1 MEMTNYVETVENLI
15 DSIKGILNNA
25 GLGGEAGEYKLVTQS
40 FLYKFLNDKFLY
52 EAKKF
57 DKKIDYQYIMSLNDD
72 DYEMLQLSLGTDS
85 AEIKRQDLIETIY
98 NKQNEDNFSE
108 IFDTALNDIAIDNNS
123 LFSVETT
130 GNTQVRLFDAHL
142 TTDNIQDGSQRDN
155 VARELIKLLSST
167 KFDNTIYA
175 EGFDFFSTI
184 FEYMIKD
191 YNKNGGGNYAEYYTP
206 RTIAKIIADIL
217 VGKENPENVKVYDP
231 AAGSGT
237 LLMNVA
243 NRIGVDKCTVY
254 SQDISQ
260 KSSNLLRLNLILNNL
275 SHSIHNI
282 VQGNTIL
289 NNKHSEKMDYIVS
302 NPPFKLDF
310 SSWRDQVDSLPNA
323 NEVYFAGVP
332 KVPAKKKNSMAIY
345 ELFVQLIINSLS
357 DNGKAGVVVPTGF
370 LTAQSGIDKKIRK
383 YLVDSKMIDTV
394 VSMPSNVFA
403 ETGTNVSVIFFNKS
417 KQDDQVQ
424 LIDAS
429 KLGHNITENDKQR
442 TELSQ
447 DDITRIVN
455 TAVERKDA
463 DDFSITVG
471 LKDIKNKNYSFSA
484 GQYFPVK
491 IEYVELT
498 QDEFEE
504 KMQGYQKKLN
514 ELFDEGQ
521 KLEKNF
527 RGIISNLQYE
537 SRSHNNG
544 NTKKNKIR

>member
-1 MEMTNYVETVENLI
+1 MEKASYVETVENLF
-15 DSIKGILNNA
+15 DSIKGILTSA

-52 EAKKF
+52 EAKKE
-57 DKKIDYQYIMSLNDD
+57 DSQNDYKHIMALSDD
-72 DYEMLQLSLGTDS
+72 DYEMLQMSIGVNS
-85 AEIKRQDLIETIY
+85 ADIKREDLIETIY
-98 NKQNEDNFSE
+98 NQQNKDNFSE
-108 IFDTALNDIAIDNNS
+108 IFDSTLNDIAVDNNDI
-123 LFSVETT
+123 FSVETA

-142 TTDNIQDGSQRDN
+142 IADNVQDNSQRN
-155 VARELIKLLSST
+155 HVAQELIKLLAST
-167 KFDNTIYA
+167 KFDDSIFDA
-175 EGFDFFSTI
+175 GFDFFSTI

-217 VGKENPENVKVYDP
+217 VGNENPENVKVYDP

-243 NRIGVDKCTVY
+243 NRIGVNKCTVY

-289 NNKHSEKMDYIVS
+289 EPKHPEKMDYVVS

-310 SSWRDQVDSLPNA
+310 SSWRNEVEELPNSS
-323 NEVYFAGVP
+323 EIYFAGIPNIP
-332 KVPAKKKNSMAIY
+332 KKKKNSMAIY
-345 ELFVQLIINSLS
+345 ELFIQHIIHSLS
-357 DNGKAGVVVPTGF
+357 ENGKAGVVVPTGF

-383 YLVDSKMIDTV
+383 YLVDKQMISTV

-403 ETGTNVSVIFFNKS
+403 NTGTNVSVIFFDKN

-429 KLGHNITENDKQR
+429 KLGEKVKENGLQR
-442 TELSQ
+442 TVLSQ
-447 DDITRIVN
+447 NDIEKIVN
-455 TAVERKDA
+455 TAIEKQDVEN
-463 DDFSITVG
+463 FSITTC
-471 LKDIKNKNYSFSA
+471 LKEIKDKGYSFSA
-484 GQYFPVK
+484 GQYFPVRIK
-491 IEYVELT
+491 YVKLS
-498 QDEFEE
+498 QNEFED
-504 KMQGYQKKLN
+504 KMQEYEKKLN
-514 ELFDEGQ
+514 KLFDEGDNLKEKIQ
-521 KLEKNF
+521 KEM
-527 RGIISNLQYE
+527 SEYYYE
-537 SRSHNNG
+537 
-544 NTKKNKIR
+544 

>member
-1 MEMTNYVETVENLI
+1 MENMNYVETVENLV
-15 DSIKGILNNA
+15 DSIKGILTSA

-52 EAKKF
+52 EAKKY
-57 DKKIDYQYIMSLNDD
+57 DSQNDYQHLMDLSDD
-72 DYEMLQLSLGTDS
+72 DYEMTQLSLGTDS
-85 AEIKRQDLIETIY
+85 AVIQRKDLIETIY
-98 NKQNEDNFSE
+98 NQQNVDDFSE
-108 IFDTALNDIAIDNNS
+108 VFDSALNDIALDNND
-123 LFSVETT
+123 LFSVETA

-142 TTDNIQDGSQRDN
+142 IADNIQDGSQRDH
-155 VARELIKLLSST
+155 VARELIKLLAST
-167 KFDNTIYA
+167 KFDNSIFD

-184 FEYMIKD
+184 FEYMIQD

-206 RTIAKIIADIL
+206 RTISKIIADIL
-217 VGKENPENVKVYDP
+217 IGKAKPENVKVYDP

-289 NNKHSEKMDYIVS
+289 NNKHPEKMDYIVS

-310 SSWRDQVDSLPNA
+310 SDWRDQVESIPNSS
-323 NEVYFAGVP
+323 EIYFAGIP
-332 KVPAKKKNSMAIY
+332 KIPKKKKNSMAIY
-345 ELFVQLIINSLS
+345 ELFIQHIIHSLS
-357 DNGKAGVVVPTGF
+357 EDGKAGVVVPTGF

-383 YLVDSKMIDTV
+383 YLVDNKMIDTV

-403 ETGTNVSVIFFNKS
+403 NTGTNVSVIFLDKA
-417 KQDDQVQ
+417 KQDNKVQ

-429 KLGHNITENDKQR
+429 KLGEKIKENGLQR
-442 TELSQ
+442 TALSAE
-447 DDITRIVN
+447 DIKKIVN
-455 TAVERKDA
+455 TAVERTDV
-463 DDFSITVG
+463 DEFSITVS
-471 LKDIKNKNYSFSA
+471 LDEIKEKNYSFSA

-491 IEYVELT
+491 IEYVKLT

-504 KMQGYQKKLN
+504 RIQKYQNNLNKLYVQGN
-514 ELFDEGQ
+514 
-521 KLEKNF
+521 KLEKDIQ
-527 RGIISNLQYE
+527 GYLKNLRYE
-537 SRSHNNG
+537 S
-544 NTKKNKIR
+544 

>member
-1 MEMTNYVETVENLI
+1 MENTNYVETVENLV
-15 DSIKGILNNA
+15 DSIKGILTSA

-52 EAKKF
+52 EAKK
-57 DKKIDYQYIMSLNDD
+57 DNPLNNYHHLMNLSDD
-72 DYEMLQLSLGTDS
+72 DYELLQWGLGENS
-85 AEIKRQDLIETIY
+85 AQIKREDLIETIY
-98 NKQNEDNFSE
+98 NQQNIDNFSE
-108 IFDTALNDIAIDNNS
+108 IFDTALNDIALDNNE
-123 LFSVETT
+123 LFSVETA

-142 TTDNIQDGSQRDN
+142 IADNIQDGSQRDH
-155 VARELIKLLSST
+155 VARELIKLLAST
-167 KFDNTIYA
+167 KFDSSIFD

-184 FEYMIKD
+184 FEYMIQD

-217 VGKENPENVKVYDP
+217 IDKANPENVKVYDP

-289 NNKHSEKMDYIVS
+289 NNKHPEKMDYIVS

-310 SSWRDQVDSLPNA
+310 SDWRDQVESIPNSS
-323 NEVYFAGVP
+323 EIYFAGIP
-332 KVPAKKKNSMAIY
+332 KIPKKKKNSMAIY
-345 ELFVQLIINSLS
+345 ELFIQHIIHSLS
-357 DNGKAGVVVPTGF
+357 ENGKAGVVVPTGF

-383 YLVDSKMIDTV
+383 YLVDNKMIDTV

-403 ETGTNVSVIFFNKS
+403 NTGTNVSVIFFDKA

-429 KLGHNITENDKQR
+429 KLGQKVKENGLQR
-442 TELSQ
+442 TVLSQ
-447 DDITRIVN
+447 GDIEKIVE
-455 TAVERKDA
+455 TAVEKRDV
-463 DDFSITVG
+463 DDFSSNVS
-471 LKDIKNKNYSFSA
+471 LKDIKDKNYSFSA

-498 QDEFEE
+498 QDEFNK
-504 KMQGYQKKLN
+504 KMEDYQN
-514 ELFDEGQ
+514 ELEKLFNKSSELDSDIKEGM
-521 KLEKNF
+521 
-527 RGIISNLQYE
+527 
-537 SRSHNNG
+537 
-544 NTKKNKIR
+544 KKIKYVGKD

>member
-1 MEMTNYVETVENLI
+1 MENINYVETVENLV
-15 DSIKGILNNA
+15 DSIKGILTSA

-52 EAKKF
+52 EAKKY
-57 DKKIDYQYIMSLNDD
+57 DSQNDYQHLMDLSDD
-72 DYEMLQLSLGTDS
+72 DYEMTQLSLGTDS
-85 AEIKRQDLIETIY
+85 AVIQRKDLIETIY
-98 NKQNEDNFSE
+98 NQQNVDDFSE
-108 IFDTALNDIAIDNNS
+108 VFDSALNDIALDNND
-123 LFSVETT
+123 LFSVETA

-142 TTDNIQDGSQRDN
+142 IADNIQDGSQRDH
-155 VARELIKLLSST
+155 VARELIKLLAST
-167 KFDNTIYA
+167 KFDNSIFD

-184 FEYMIKD
+184 FEYMIQD

-206 RTIAKIIADIL
+206 RTISKIIADIL
-217 VGKENPENVKVYDP
+217 IGKAKPENVKVYDP

-289 NNKHSEKMDYIVS
+289 NNKHPEKMDYIVS

-310 SSWRDQVDSLPNA
+310 SDWRDQVESIPNSS
-323 NEVYFAGVP
+323 EIYFAGIP
-332 KVPAKKKNSMAIY
+332 KIPNKKKNSMAIY
-345 ELFVQLIINSLS
+345 ELFIQHIIHSMNE
-357 DNGKAGVVVPTGF
+357 NGKAGVVVPTGF

-383 YLVDSKMIDTV
+383 YLVDNKMIDTV

-403 ETGTNVSVIFFNKS
+403 NTGTNVSVIFFDRV

-429 KLGHNITENDKQR
+429 KLGKKIKENNIQR
-442 TELSQ
+442 TALSSE
-447 DDITRIVN
+447 DIKKIVN
-455 TAVERKDA
+455 TAVEKKDV
-463 DDFSITVG
+463 DEFSITVS
-471 LKDIKNKNYSFSA
+471 LDEIKEKNYSFSA

-491 IEYVELT
+491 IEYVKLT
-498 QDEFEE
+498 QDEFEKE
-504 KMQGYQKKLN
+504 MDNYQKTLN
-514 ELFDEGQ
+514 QLVDDGK
-521 KLEKNF
+521 KLERSIQDSLKN
-527 RGIISNLQYE
+527 INYE
-537 SRSHNNG
+537 A
-544 NTKKNKIR
+544 K

>member
-1 MEMTNYVETVENLI
+1 MENTNYVETVENLV
-15 DSIKGILNNA
+15 DSIKGILTSA

-52 EAKKF
+52 EAKKY
-57 DKKIDYQYIMSLNDD
+57 DSQNNYKHLMELSDD

-85 AEIKRQDLIETIY
+85 AEIERKDLIETIY
-98 NKQNEDNFSE
+98 NKQNVDRFSE
-108 IFDTALNDIAIDNNS
+108 VFDSTLNDIAIENND
-123 LFSVETT
+123 LFSVETA

-142 TTDNIQDGSQRDN
+142 IADNIQDTSQRDH
-155 VARELIKLLSST
+155 VARELIKLLAST
-167 KFDNTIYA
+167 KFDNSIFE

-184 FEYMIKD
+184 FEYMIQD

-217 VGKENPENVKVYDP
+217 IGKENPENVKVYDP

-289 NNKHSEKMDYIVS
+289 NNKHPEKMDYIVS

-310 SSWRDQVDSLPNA
+310 SDWRDQVESIPNSS
-323 NEVYFAGVP
+323 EIYFAGIP
-332 KVPAKKKNSMAIY
+332 KIPNKKKNSMAIY
-345 ELFVQLIINSLS
+345 ELFIQHIIHSLS

-370 LTAQSGIDKKIRK
+370 LTVQSGIDKKIRK
-383 YLVDSKMIDTV
+383 YLVDKKMINTV

-403 ETGTNVSVIFFNKS
+403 NTGTNVSVIFFDKN
-417 KQDDQVQ
+417 KQDDKVQ

-429 KLGHNITENDKQR
+429 KLGKKVKENGLQR
-442 TELSQ
+442 TVLSQ
-447 DDITRIVN
+447 DDIEKIVK
-455 TAVERKDA
+455 TAIDRKDV
-463 DDFSITVG
+463 DDFSITVN
-471 LKDIKNKNYSFSA
+471 LKDIKDKNYSFSA

-491 IEYVELT
+491 IEYVKLT
-498 QDEFEE
+498 QEEFNE
-504 KMQGYQKKLN
+504 KMQEYQDNLNKLFHINTTLEEKIKVQLGKLN
-514 ELFDEGQ
+514 
-521 KLEKNF
+521 
-527 RGIISNLQYE
+527 YE
-537 SRSHNNG
+537 
-544 NTKKNKIR
+544 TKEN

>member
-1 MEMTNYVETVENLI
+1 MENMNYVETVENLV
-15 DSIKGILNNA
+15 DSIKGILTSA

-57 DKKIDYQYIMSLNDD
+57 DSQNDYQHLMKLSDD
-72 DYEMLQLSLGTDS
+72 DYEMTQLSLGTDS
-85 AEIKRQDLIETIY
+85 AVIKRKDLIETIY
-98 NKQNEDNFSE
+98 NKQNVDDFSE
-108 IFDTALNDIAIDNNS
+108 VFDSALNDIALDNND
-123 LFSVETT
+123 LFSVETA

-142 TTDNIQDGSQRDN
+142 IADNIQDGSQRDH
-155 VARELIKLLSST
+155 VARELIKLLTST
-167 KFDNTIYA
+167 KFDNSIFD

-184 FEYMIKD
+184 FEYMIQD
-191 YNKNGGGNYAEYYTP
+191 YNKNGGGKYAEYYTP
-206 RTIAKIIADIL
+206 RAIAKIIADIL

-289 NNKHSEKMDYIVS
+289 NNKHPEKMDYIVS

-310 SSWRDQVDSLPNA
+310 SDWRDQVESIPNSS
-323 NEVYFAGVP
+323 EIYFAGIPNIP
-332 KVPAKKKNSMAIY
+332 KKKKNAMAIY
-345 ELFVQLIINSLS
+345 ELFVQLIINSLG

-370 LTAQSGIDKKIRK
+370 LTATSIDEKLRK
-383 YLVDSKMIDTV
+383 FLVDNKMINTV
-394 VSMPSNVFA
+394 ISMPSNVFA
-403 ETGTNVSVIFFNKS
+403 NTRTNVSVIFFDKN
-417 KQDDQVQ
+417 KQDDKVQ

-429 KLGHNITENDKQR
+429 KLGEKVKENNLQK
-442 TELSQ
+442 TVLSQ
-447 DDITRIVN
+447 DDIKKIVD
-455 TAVERKDA
+455 TAVNRKEIE
-463 DDFSITVG
+463 DFSITVS
-471 LKDIKNKNYSFSA
+471 LDEIKNKNYSFSA

-491 IEYVELT
+491 IRFVELT
-498 QDEFEE
+498 QDEFETKMSRYSEDLNKLFKENE
-504 KMQGYQKKLN
+504 KLDQ
-514 ELFDEGQ
+514 D
-521 KLEKNF
+521 
-527 RGIISNLQYE
+527 IIRKINGLKYE
-537 SRSHNNG
+537 N
-544 NTKKNKIR
+544 

>member
-1 MEMTNYVETVENLI
+1 MENMNYVETVENLV
-15 DSIKGILNNA
+15 DSIKGILTSA

-57 DKKIDYQYIMSLNDD
+57 DSQNDYQHLMGLSDD
-72 DYEMLQLSLGTDS
+72 DYEMTQLSLGTDS
-85 AEIKRQDLIETIY
+85 AVIQRKDLIETIY
-98 NKQNEDNFSE
+98 NKQNVDDFSE
-108 IFDTALNDIAIDNNS
+108 VFDSALNDIALDNND
-123 LFSVETT
+123 LFSVETA

-142 TTDNIQDGSQRDN
+142 IADNIQDGSQRDH
-155 VARELIKLLSST
+155 VARELIKLLAST
-167 KFDNTIYA
+167 KFDNSIFD

-184 FEYMIKD
+184 FEYMIQD

-217 VGKENPENVKVYDP
+217 IGKANPENVKVYDP

-289 NNKHSEKMDYIVS
+289 NNKHPEKMDYIVS

-310 SSWRDQVDSLPNA
+310 SDWRDQVEGIPNSS
-323 NEVYFAGVP
+323 EIYFAGIP
-332 KVPAKKKNSMAIY
+332 KIPKKKKNSMAIY
-345 ELFVQLIINSLS
+345 ELFIQHIIHSMNE
-357 DNGKAGVVVPTGF
+357 NGKAGVVVPTGF

-383 YLVDSKMIDTV
+383 YLVDNKMIDTV

-403 ETGTNVSVIFFNKS
+403 NTGTNVSVIFFDRV

-429 KLGHNITENDKQR
+429 KLGKKIKENNIQR
-442 TELSQ
+442 TALSSE
-447 DDITRIVN
+447 DIKKIVN
-455 TAVERKDA
+455 TAVEKKDV
-463 DDFSITVG
+463 DEFSITVS
-471 LKDIKNKNYSFSA
+471 LDEIKEKNYSFSA

-491 IEYVELT
+491 IEYVKLT
-498 QDEFEE
+498 QDEFEKE
-504 KMQGYQKKLN
+504 MDNYQKTLN
-514 ELFDEGQ
+514 QLVDDGK
-521 KLEKNF
+521 KLERSIQDSLKN
-527 RGIISNLQYE
+527 INYE
-537 SRSHNNG
+537 A
-544 NTKKNKIR
+544 K

>member
-1 MEMTNYVETVENLI
+1 MENTNYVETVENLV
-15 DSIKGILNNA
+15 DSIKGILTSA

-52 EAKKF
+52 EAKKY
-57 DKKIDYQYIMSLNDD
+57 DSQNNYKHLMELSDD

-85 AEIKRQDLIETIY
+85 AEIQRKDLIETIY
-98 NKQNEDNFSE
+98 NKQNIDGFSE
-108 IFDTALNDIAIDNNS
+108 AFDSTLNDIALENND
-123 LFSVETT
+123 LFSVETA

-142 TTDNIQDGSQRDN
+142 IADNIQDTSQRDH
-155 VARELIKLLSST
+155 VARELIKLLAST
-167 KFDNTIYA
+167 KFDNSIFE

-184 FEYMIKD
+184 FEYMIQD

-217 VGKENPENVKVYDP
+217 IGKENPENVKVYDP

-289 NNKHSEKMDYIVS
+289 NNKHPEKMDYIVS

-310 SSWRDQVDSLPNA
+310 SDWRDQVESIPNSS
-323 NEVYFAGVP
+323 EIYFAGIP
-332 KVPAKKKNSMAIY
+332 KIPNKKKNSMAIY
-345 ELFVQLIINSLS
+345 ELFIQHIIHSLS

-383 YLVDSKMIDTV
+383 YLVDNRMINTV

-403 ETGTNVSVIFFNKS
+403 NTGTNVSVIFFDKN
-417 KQDDQVQ
+417 KQDDKVQ

-429 KLGHNITENDKQR
+429 KLGKKVKENGLQR
-442 TELSQ
+442 TVLSQ
-447 DDITRIVN
+447 YDIKKIVN
-455 TAVERKDA
+455 TALDRKDV
-463 DDFSITVG
+463 DNFSITVN
-471 LKDIKNKNYSFSA
+471 LKDIKDKSYSFSA
-484 GQYFPVK
+484 GQYFPIK
-491 IEYVELT
+491 IEYAKFT
-498 QDEFEE
+498 QKQFDN
-504 KMQGYQKKLN
+504 KMIDYQNKLSKFFDAEQQLSQDIKKALKD
-514 ELFDEGQ
+514 L
-521 KLEKNF
+521 K
-527 RGIISNLQYE
+527 YE
-537 SRSHNNG
+537 S
-544 NTKKNKIR
+544 KN

>member
-1 MEMTNYVETVENLI
+1 MDNTSYVETVENLV
-15 DSIKGILNNA
+15 DRIKGILTSA

-52 EAKKF
+52 EAKKE
-57 DKKIDYQYIMSLNDD
+57 DSANDYQHLMNLNDD
-72 DYEMLQLSLGTDS
+72 DYEMLQLSLDGNS
-85 AEIKRQDLIETIY
+85 AQIQRKDLIETIY
-98 NKQNEDNFSE
+98 NQQNVDNFSE
-108 IFDTALNDIAIDNNS
+108 VFDTALNDIALDNND
-123 LFSVETT
+123 LFSVETA

-142 TTDNIQDGSQRDN
+142 IEDNIQDGSQRDH
-155 VARELIKLLSST
+155 VARELIKLLAST
-167 KFDNTIYA
+167 KFDSSIFD

-184 FEYMIKD
+184 FEYMIQD

-217 VGKENPENVKVYDP
+217 VGKENPQNVKVYDP
-231 AAGSGT
+231 SAGSGT

-243 NRIGVDKCTVY
+243 NRIGVDNCTVY

-282 VQGNTIL
+282 VQGNTII
-289 NNKHSEKMDYIVS
+289 NNKHPEKMDYIVS

-310 SSWRDQVDSLPNA
+310 SSWRDQVESLPNSS
-323 NEVYFAGVP
+323 EIYFAGVP
-332 KVPAKKKNSMAIY
+332 KIPAKKKDSMAIY
-345 ELFVQLIINSLS
+345 ELFIQHIINSLS
-357 DNGKAGVVVPTGF
+357 EKGKAGIVVPTGF

-383 YLVDSKMIDTV
+383 YLVDNKMIDTV

-403 ETGTNVSVIFFNKS
+403 NTGTNVSVIFLNKG

-429 KLGHNITENDKQR
+429 KLGQKVKENGLQK
-442 TELSQ
+442 TVLSQ
-447 DDITRIVN
+447 DDIKKIVD
-455 TAVERKDA
+455 TAINREDV
-463 DDFSITVG
+463 DDFSITVS
-471 LKDIKNKNYSFSA
+471 LKEIKDKNYSFSA

-498 QDEFEE
+498 QEEFEE
-504 KMQGYQKKLN
+504 KMREYQKNLS
-514 ELFDEGQ
+514 ELFDEGN
-521 KLEKNF
+521 KLERNIH
-527 RGIISNLQYE
+527 RTLEGINYE
-537 SRSHNNG
+537 TERN
-544 NTKKNKIR
+544 

>member
-1 MEMTNYVETVENLI
+1 MENMNYVETVENLV
-15 DSIKGILNNA
+15 DSIKGILTSA

-52 EAKKF
+52 EAKKY
-57 DKKIDYQYIMSLNDD
+57 DSQNDYQHLMDLSDN
-72 DYEMLQLSLGTDS
+72 DYEMTQLSLGTDS
-85 AEIKRQDLIETIY
+85 AVIQRKDLIETIY
-98 NKQNEDNFSE
+98 NQQNVDDFSE
-108 IFDTALNDIAIDNNS
+108 VFDSALNDIALDNND
-123 LFSVETT
+123 LFSVETA

-142 TTDNIQDGSQRDN
+142 IADNIQDGSQRDH
-155 VARELIKLLSST
+155 VARELIKLLAST
-167 KFDNTIYA
+167 KFDNSIFD

-184 FEYMIKD
+184 FEYMIQD

-206 RTIAKIIADIL
+206 RTISKIIADIL
-217 VGKENPENVKVYDP
+217 IGKANPENVKVYDP

-289 NNKHSEKMDYIVS
+289 NNKHPEKMDYIVS

-310 SSWRDQVDSLPNA
+310 SDWRDQVESIPNSS
-323 NEVYFAGVP
+323 EIYFAGIP
-332 KVPAKKKNSMAIY
+332 KIPKKKKNSMAIY
-345 ELFVQLIINSLS
+345 ELFIQHIIHSLS
-357 DNGKAGVVVPTGF
+357 EDGKAGVVVPTGF

-383 YLVDSKMIDTV
+383 YLVDNKMIDTV

-403 ETGTNVSVIFFNKS
+403 NTGTNVSVIFLDKA
-417 KQDDQVQ
+417 KQDNKVQ

-429 KLGHNITENDKQR
+429 KLGEKIKENGLQR
-442 TELSQ
+442 TALSAE
-447 DDITRIVN
+447 DIKKIVN
-455 TAVERKDA
+455 TAVERTDV
-463 DDFSITVG
+463 DEFSITVS
-471 LKDIKNKNYSFSA
+471 LDEIKEKNYSFSA

-491 IEYVELT
+491 IEYVKLT
-498 QDEFEE
+498 QDEFKE
-504 KMQGYQKKLN
+504 KMDDYNQKLN
-514 ELFDEGQ
+514 DLFEKNN
-521 KLEKNF
+521 KLEREINKQF
-527 RGIISNLQYE
+527 GKLSYE
-537 SRSHNNG
+537 
-544 NTKKNKIR
+544 TKQN

>member
-1 MEMTNYVETVENLI
+1 MTNYVETVENLI

-217 VGKENPENVKVYDP
+217 IGKENPENVKVYDP

-243 NRIGVDKCTVY
+243 NKIGVDKCTVY

-289 NNKHSEKMDYIVS
+289 NNKHPEKMDYIVS

-310 SSWRDQVDSLPNA
+310 SSWRDQVDSLPNS
-323 NEVYFAGVP
+323 NEIYFAGVP
-332 KVPAKKKNSMAIY
+332 KIPAKKTNSMAIY

-357 DNGKAGVVVPTGF
+357 KKGKAGVVVPTGF

-383 YLVDSKMIDTV
+383 YLVDNKMIDTV

-403 ETGTNVSVIFFNKS
+403 NTGTNVSVIFFNKA
-417 KQDDQVQ
+417 KKDDQVQ

-429 KLGHNITENDKQR
+429 KLGEKVKENGLQR
-442 TELSQ
+442 TVLSQ
-447 DDITRIVN
+447 DDISKIVD
-455 TAVERKDA
+455 TAVERKDVE
-463 DDFSITVG
+463 DFSITVN
-471 LKDIKNKNYSFSA
+471 LKDIKDKNYSFSA

-504 KMQGYQKKLN
+504 KMQGYQEKLN
-514 ELFDEGQ
+514 ELFENG
-521 KLEKNF
+521 KMLEEQIERQINK
-527 RGIISNLQYE
+527 Y
-537 SRSHNNG
+537 HNE
-544 NTKKNKIR
+544 